1 MEVMLAA
8 HILSAVA
15 GYNLYISKII
25 VGERPDNMTFK
36 KAYSY
41 VRWATIAACGFFLLV
56 FIFTALSYIYGGQ
69 RVPNM
74 GTWTIAICGFIIS
87 ILLLCSLAMLL
98 VQVKLVTQ
106 RLLKIQIVHLRPFF
120 TYFAISFLFVSTV
133 YLIRA
138 IIGWDSSAI
147 KENSIIDMVL
157 TILQQVSY
165 DIIATAYLSCKHGI
179 NLTRSCAL
187 DAENDQYRD

>member
-8 HILSAVA
+8 HILSAVV
-15 GYNLYISKII
+15 GYNLYISKIV
-25 VGERPDNMTFK
+25 VGERPDKMTFK

-41 VRWATIAACGFFLLV
+41 VRWTTIAVCGFFLLV
-56 FIFTALSYIYGGQ
+56 FLFTALSYIYGKQ
-69 RVPNM
+69 RVQIT
-74 GTWTIAICGFIIS
+74 GTWTISMCGFTIS

-98 VQVKLVTQ
+98 VKVKLVTQ

-157 TILQQVSY
+157 TILQ
-165 DIIATAYLSCKHGI
+165 
-179 NLTRSCAL
+179 
-187 DAENDQYRD
+187 